1 MGKITSIYL
10 TDKEASELKR
20 FCDENQC
27 TQYSAIKMALRELLF
42 KPTEEL
48 NHPSFDKDA
57 EQESGKDETF
67 EIEQPDKTGKP
78 LSQLVQK
85 LRKLQ

>member
-1 MGKITSIYL
+1 MAKITSIYL
-10 TDKEASELKR
+10 TDEEASELKR

-48 NHPSFDKDA
+48 NQPSLDKDA
-57 EQESGKDETF
+57 EQPSGKDETF
-67 EIEQPDKTGKP
+67 EIEQPDKTGKS

-85 LRKLQ
+85 LRKFE